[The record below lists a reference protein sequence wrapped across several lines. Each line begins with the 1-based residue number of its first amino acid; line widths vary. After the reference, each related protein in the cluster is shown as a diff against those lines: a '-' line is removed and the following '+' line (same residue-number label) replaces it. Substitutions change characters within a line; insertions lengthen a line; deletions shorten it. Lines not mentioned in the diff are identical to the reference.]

1 MSKAHDLAKSGIRF
15 EAGEGVSALMAEA
28 GGLTEAV
35 SVLRL
40 LSNAQRLK
48 LLCHLCTEGELSVG
62 ALLERVELSPSAMS
76 QHLARL
82 RSEGLVE
89 TRKERQTVYYRV
101 EREDVARI
109 LQTLHGLY
117 CGC

>member
-1 MSKAHDLAKSGIRF
+1 MSIEGQATEKDPLQDGADGLSQWMGE
-15 EAGEGVSALMAEA
+15 EAGLS
-28 GGLTEAV
+28 EAV
-35 SVLRL
+35 GVMRL
-40 LSNAQRLK
+40 LSSAPRLK
-48 LLCHLCTEGELSVG
+48 ILCHLCTEGEMSVG
-62 ALLERVELSPSAMS
+62 ALLERVPLSPSALS
-76 QHLARL
+76 QHLGRL

-109 LQTLHGLY
+109 LWTLHGLY